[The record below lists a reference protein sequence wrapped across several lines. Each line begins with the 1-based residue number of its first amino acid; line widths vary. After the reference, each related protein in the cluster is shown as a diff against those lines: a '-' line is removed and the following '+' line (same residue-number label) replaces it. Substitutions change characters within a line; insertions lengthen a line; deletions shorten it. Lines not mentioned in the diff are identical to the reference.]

1 LHYYPT
7 NKFYVNA
14 YVSLCLCGSLFSYRQ
29 SRVLFNHPLFEYNQ
43 KFSIFASK
51 YSTMRNGL
59 TVLCALYVF
68 INNASAQP
76 APQLT
81 IKGYGKDIH
90 LDHKVSPKEG
100 IFSIGRLYNVHPKAI
115 AAYNKIDMTKG
126 LSVGQVIHIPLT
138 DTNFSQHTNKGT
150 PIYYIVGD
158 KETLQ
163 KVSNVNNKVALK
175 SLRDWNK
182 LTTDDLKAG
191 KKLIIGFLVT
201 GENVAAVTPPTEKKD
216 VAVKEQAEK
225 KTTNPNKEQDKPVAK
240 NDVKEEQPQKTESK
254 TEEPKTETKKE
265 ESQKTEPVVAKPQ
278 VNSDVTGQGY
288 FKSSFDQQ
296 VKANP
301 ASRMETVTAGIFR
314 MVNGPHEAKYYL
326 LVDDVPSGTVVRV
339 INPDNNKAIYAK
351 VLGQMS
357 GIRQNQGLNIRI
369 SNSAASTLGIT
380 DTDKFI
386 VKINY

>member
-1 LHYYPT
+1 
-7 NKFYVNA
+7 
-14 YVSLCLCGSLFSYRQ
+14 
-29 SRVLFNHPLFEYNQ
+29 
-43 KFSIFASK
+43 
-51 YSTMRNGL
+51 MRKGL
-59 TVLCALYVF
+59 TVLCAFFVF
-68 INNASAQP
+68 INAVIAQP
-76 APQLT
+76 AAQLT

-90 LDHKVSPKEG
+90 LDHKVAPKEG
-100 IFSIGRLYNVHPKAI
+100 IFSIGRIYNVHPKTI

-150 PIYYIVGD
+150 PIYYTVGE

-175 SLRDWNK
+175 NLRDWNK
-182 LTTDDLKAG
+182 LTADDLKAG

-201 GENVAAVTPPTEKKD
+201 GESVATVTPSTEKKD

-225 KTTNPNKEQDKPVAK
+225 KTTNTNKEQDKPVAK
-240 NDVKEEQPQKTESK
+240 NDAKEEQPQKTESK
-254 TEEPKTETKKE
+254 TEEAPKTELKKE
-265 ESQKTEPVVAKPQ
+265 DSQKTEPVVTKPQ
-278 VNSDVTGQGY
+278 VTGDMTGQGY
-288 FKSSFDQQ
+288 FKTSFDQQ
-296 VKANP
+296 VKAKP
-301 ASRMETVTAGIFR
+301 ASRMETVTSGIFK
-314 MVNGPHEAKYYL
+314 MVNGTHEAKYYL
-326 LVDDVPSGTVVRV
+326 LLDDVPSGTVVRV
-339 INPDNNKAIYAK
+339 INPENNKAIYAK